1 MQAEVFNLIDQKQ
14 KKYFELLEKICNI
27 ESNSADF
34 EGVRA
39 VNDALC
45 DYAQGLGFAV
55 RKQEYAGAGATAVIS
70 MNEDSDQKPLMF
82 SGHMDTVY
90 QKGSFG
96 YPPVRA
102 EGDMIYGPG
111 VSDCKGG
118 IIVALLA
125 MDALH
130 QAGFTARPIRL
141 FCSATR
147 RLAAVTRSASPSTI

>member
-1 MQAEVFNLIDQKQ
+1 MQAEVFNLIDQKL
-14 KKYFELLEKICNI
+14 KKYFDLLEKICNI

-39 VNDALC
+39 VNNALC

-90 QKGSFG
+90 QKGAFG
-96 YPPVRA
+96 YPPVRV

-141 FCSATR
+141 FLQCDEEVGSR
-147 RLAAVTRSASPSTI
+147 YSQRQSI